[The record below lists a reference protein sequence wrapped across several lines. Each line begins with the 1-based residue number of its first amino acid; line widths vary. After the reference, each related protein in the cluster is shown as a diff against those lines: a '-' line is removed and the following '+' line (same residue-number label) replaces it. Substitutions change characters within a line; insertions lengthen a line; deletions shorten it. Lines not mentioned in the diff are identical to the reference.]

1 MKKIVL
7 SGGVNGIGRAVV
19 ESLNTEAE
27 LFVMD
32 FDREAGKALEQKLS
46 SERLHMYYGDLADE
60 TELNGFVQF
69 IKEQTDTIDGLIH
82 NAAINKG
89 GLVSGA
95 RYEDFMDVLKVNVGS
110 AYFLTQHLTD
120 LFSDKTSIILMSS
133 TRNRQ
138 SMADN
143 ESYSSSKGALLSL
156 THAMANSLGK
166 KARVNTIS
174 PGWIDT
180 SAFQHSEEEVEL
192 TEQDA
197 SQHLVGRVGQPED
210 IVQMVRFLLNDKQSG
225 FITGQEFIIDG
236 GMSRQMIYHEEHGW
250 RYEED

>member
-7 SGGVNGIGRAVV
+7 TGGANGIGRAIV
-19 ESLNTEAE
+19 ERLINEAE
-27 LFVMD
+27 LFVID
-32 FDREAGKALEQKLS
+32 QDEKAGKELESKLFS
-46 SERLHMYYGDLADE
+46 KNLHMYYGNLADE
-60 TELNGFVQF
+60 SQLKGFIQF
-69 IKEQTDTIDGLIH
+69 ISDRTDTIDGLIH

-95 RYEDFMDVLKVNVGS
+95 SYEDFMDVLKVNVGS
-110 AYFLTQHLTD
+110 AYFLTQHLAD
-120 LFSDKTSIILMSS
+120 LFSDKASIILMSS

-156 THAMANSLGK
+156 THAMANSLRN

-236 GMSRQMIYHEEHGW
+236 GMSMQMIYHEEHGW
-250 RYEED
+250 RYEEE

>member
-7 SGGVNGIGRAVV
+7 TGGANGIGRAIV
-19 ESLNTEAE
+19 ERLINEAE
-27 LFVMD
+27 LFVID
-32 FDREAGKALEQKLS
+32 QDEKAGKALESKS
-46 SERLHMYYGDLADE
+46 SSKNLHMYYGSLADKSQ
-60 TELNGFVQF
+60 LKGFIQF
-69 IKEQTDTIDGLIH
+69 IRDRTDTIDGLIH

-89 GLVSGA
+89 GLVSKA
-95 RYEDFMDVLKVNVGS
+95 SYEDFMDVLKVNVGS
-110 AYFLTQHLTD
+110 AYFLTQHLAE
-120 LFSDKTSIILMSS
+120 LFSDKASIILMSS

-192 TEQDA
+192 TDQDA